1 VEKSRSLEKPEKRKT
16 PPLLDLD
23 VDVDVDVDV
32 HDLVHVHLTLNT

>member
-16 PPLLDLD
+16 PPLLD

>member
-1 VEKSRSLEKPEKRKT
+1 MEKPEKRKT

-23 VDVDVDVDV
+23 VDVDV

>member
-23 VDVDVDVDV
+23 VDVDVDV